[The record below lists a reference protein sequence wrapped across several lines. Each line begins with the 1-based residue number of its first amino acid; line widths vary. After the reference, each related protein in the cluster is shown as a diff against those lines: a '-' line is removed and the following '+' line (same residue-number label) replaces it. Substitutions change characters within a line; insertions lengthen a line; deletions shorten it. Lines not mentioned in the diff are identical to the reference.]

1 MLLKVIQRSNAAF
14 KAYPA
19 ESGACMLACE
29 IGSIYSSYLVL
40 HASGLTIPSSFA
52 VGFALSRPLRRLR
65 LPLDLAAAGLLKKA
79 VPALGQLELSEL
91 FRGLG
96 RTSTMVERANQ
107 SLGKSF
113 PVWSTTMGKLG
124 GMMDDYGAS
133 YFFASRWMGALSV
146 LACTGAIEYGGVDVL
161 DSVFDYLGVS
171 KATGFGAGVL
181 GPRRHHEL
189 DTISLCHGG
198 NWGAIPGSETWRV
211 RQARFPPASI
221 KPWGGISTPPVAK
234 RSIKFKK

>member
-1 MLLKVIQRSNAAF
+1 
-14 KAYPA
+14 
-19 ESGACMLACE
+19 MLACE

-40 HASGLTIPSSFA
+40 QASGLVIPSSFA

-96 RTSTMVERANQ
+96 RTSSVVSNANQ

-124 GMMDDYGAS
+124 TMMDDYGAS

-171 KATGFGAGVL
+171 KATGAVL
-181 GPRRHHEL
+181 GSWALAVTMSSVLYPFVTVGIGAQYLAPRL
-189 DTISLCHGG
+189 
-198 NWGAIPGSETWRV
+198 GAF
-211 RQARFPPASI
+211 RQARFPTSSVPATA
-221 KPWGGISTPPVAK
+221 STTATASK
-234 RSIKFKK
+234 RSVRFKK